1 MTHKYGGNM
10 MKRFLAVMVLFLGLL
25 LVLTVDNGHA
35 VQPPP
40 VGGQLPD
47 FELSIPADNNDKAYL
62 SLPGDML
69 YFGRGAFKVPQ
80 IKAPVVILQVFS
92 MYCPHCQDDAPN
104 VNALY
109 KLIDNNPGTK
119 GKVKI
124 IGVGAGNNPY
134 EVALFKKRYQIP
146 FALFPDADFTIHKKL
161 GEVRTPY
168 FIVIR
173 IQPDGSHKVVYS
185 HLASFGDPEKFLDSV
200 VKLTNLK

>member
-1 MTHKYGGNM
+1 M
-10 MKRFLAVMVLFLGLL
+10 MKRFFTAMMLLFAIL
-25 LVLTVDNGHA
+25 LVFTRGNGHA

-47 FELSIPADNNDKAYL
+47 FELTIPDDGNERAYL
-62 SLPGDML
+62 NLPGGMNA
-69 YFGRGAFKVPQ
+69 FGRGAFKVPQ
-80 IKAPVVILQVFS
+80 IEAPVVILQVFS

-109 KLIDNNPGTK
+109 ELINRNPATK

-124 IGVGAGNNPY
+124 IGIGAGNNPY
-134 EVALFKKRYQIP
+134 EVGLFKKHYQIP
-146 FALFPDADFTIHKKL
+146 FPLFPDANFSIHKKL
-161 GEVRTPY
+161 SEVRTPY

-173 IQPDGSHKVVYS
+173 IQSDGSHKVVYS
-185 HLASFGDPEKFLDSV
+185 HLASFGDPNQFLNAV

>member
-1 MTHKYGGNM
+1 M
-10 MKRFLAVMVLFLGLL
+10 MKRFFGALMLLFAIL
-25 LVLTVDNGHA
+25 LVFTSGNGHA
-35 VQPPP
+35 ASPPP
-40 VGGQLPD
+40 VGGELPD
-47 FELSIPADNNDKAYL
+47 FELSIPADANEKAYL
-62 SLPGDML
+62 NLPGDML

-104 VNALY
+104 VNALFR
-109 KLIDNNPGTK
+109 LIENNPVTK

-124 IGVGAGNNPY
+124 IGIGAGNNPY
-134 EVALFKKRYQIP
+134 EVGLFKKHYQIP
-146 FALFPDADFTIHKKL
+146 FTLFPDADFSIHKKL

-168 FIVIR
+168 FIVIS

-185 HLASFGDPEKFLDSV
+185 HLASFGDPNQFLNNV

>member
-1 MTHKYGGNM
+1 
-10 MKRFLAVMVLFLGLL
+10 MKRIIATMMLLFAVLL
-25 LVLTVDNGHA
+25 LLTRGNGLA

-47 FELSIPADNNDKAYL
+47 FELTIPADVNDKAYL
-62 SLPGDML
+62 DLPANML
-69 YFGRGAFKVPQ
+69 YFGKGTFKVPQ

-109 KLIDNNPGTK
+109 KLIEKNPATK
-119 GKVKI
+119 GKIKI
-124 IGVGAGNNPY
+124 IGIGAGNNPY
-134 EVALFKKRYQIP
+134 EVGIFKKRYQIP
-146 FALFPDADFTIHKKL
+146 FALFPDADFSIHKKL

-168 FIVIR
+168 FIVIM
-173 IQPDGSHKVVYS
+173 IQPEGSHKVVYS
-185 HLASFGDPEKFLDSV
+185 HLASFGDPDQFLNTV

>member
-1 MTHKYGGNM
+1 M
-10 MKRFLAVMVLFLGLL
+10 MKRFFGNMMLFFAVL
-25 LVLTVDNGHA
+25 LVFTSGNGHA
-35 VQPPP
+35 ASPPV

-47 FELSIPADNNDKAYL
+47 FELSIPADANDKAYL
-62 SLPGDML
+62 DLPSGML

-92 MYCPHCQDDAPN
+92 MYCPHCQGDAPN

-109 KLIDNNPGTK
+109 RLIENTPATK

-124 IGVGAGNNPY
+124 IGIGAGNNPY
-134 EVALFKKRYQIP
+134 EVGLFKKHYQIP
-146 FALFPDADFTIHKKL
+146 FALFPDANFSIHKKL

-185 HLASFGDPEKFLDSV
+185 RLASFGDPNQFLNSV

>member
-1 MTHKYGGNM
+1 
-10 MKRFLAVMVLFLGLL
+10 MKKRLLAVMMLFFAFL
-25 LVLTVDNGHA
+25 LVLARGNGHA
-35 VQPPP
+35 VQPPV

-47 FELSIPADNNDKAYL
+47 FELSVPADANDKAYL
-62 SLPGDML
+62 NLPGDML
-69 YFGRGAFKVPQ
+69 YFGRGVFKVPQ

-109 KLIDNNPGTK
+109 GLIDKNPATK
-119 GKVKI
+119 GKIKI
-124 IGVGAGNNPY
+124 IGIGGGNNPY
-134 EVALFKKRYQIP
+134 EVAIFKKRYQIP
-146 FALFPDADFTIHKKL
+146 FALFPDADFSIHKKL

-168 FIVIR
+168 FVVIR

-185 HLASFGDPEKFLDSV
+185 HLASFGDPNQFLDTV

>member
-1 MTHKYGGNM
+1 ML
-10 MKRFLAVMVLFLGLL
+10 KRFLAAMMMLLTLL
-25 LVLTVDNGHA
+25 LVLTIENGNA
-35 VQPPP
+35 ASPPP

-47 FELSIPADNNDKAYL
+47 FDLSIPSDNNDKVYL

-109 KLIDNNPGTK
+109 RMIDNNPATK
-119 GKVKI
+119 GKIKI

-134 EVALFKKRYQIP
+134 EVGIFKKRYHVP
-146 FALFPDADFTIHKKL
+146 FALFPDADFSIHKKL

-168 FIVIR
+168 FIVVR

-185 HLASFGDPEKFLDSV
+185 RLASFGDPEKFLDSV
-200 VKLTNLK
+200 VKLTDLK

>member
-1 MTHKYGGNM
+1 M
-10 MKRFLAVMVLFLGLL
+10 MLLIAVL
-25 LVLTVDNGHA
+25 LVFTRGNGHA

-40 VGGQLPD
+40 VGGQLPG
-47 FELSIPADNNDKAYL
+47 FELTIPADANERAYL
-62 SLPGDML
+62 NLPSGML
-69 YFGRGAFKVPQ
+69 SFGRGAFKVPQ

-109 KLIDNNPGTK
+109 KLIENNPATK

-124 IGVGAGNNPY
+124 IGIGGGNNPY
-134 EVALFKKRYQIP
+134 EVGIFKKRYQIP
-146 FALFPDADFTIHKKL
+146 FPLFPDADFSIHKKL

-185 HLASFGDPEKFLDSV
+185 HLASFGDPNQFLNTV
-200 VKLTNLK
+200 VKLTDIK

>member
-1 MTHKYGGNM
+1 
-10 MKRFLAVMVLFLGLL
+10 MKKRLFVDTIMLSAVLL
-25 LVLTVDNGHA
+25 LLTGANGHA

-40 VGGQLPD
+40 VGGDLPD
-47 FELSIPADNNDKAYL
+47 FELTIPSDANDNAYL
-62 SLPGDML
+62 NLPGGMIA
-69 YFGRGAFKVPQ
+69 FGRGAFKVPQ

-109 KLIDNNPGTK
+109 RLIGNNPATK

-124 IGVGAGNNPY
+124 IGIGAGNNPY
-134 EVALFKKRYQIP
+134 EVGLFKKHYQIP
-146 FALFPDADFTIHKKL
+146 FPLFPDANFSIHKKL

-185 HLASFGDPEKFLDSV
+185 HLASFGDPEQFLNTV
-200 VKLTNLK
+200 IKLTNLK

>member
-1 MTHKYGGNM
+1 M
-10 MKRFLAVMVLFLGLL
+10 MKRFFAAMMMLFAVL
-25 LVLTVDNGHA
+25 LVFTSEDGHA
-35 VQPPP
+35 VQPPA

-47 FELSIPADNNDKAYL
+47 FELSVPADANDKAYL
-62 SLPGDML
+62 ALPGDTL

-109 KLIDNNPGTK
+109 RLIENNPATK

-124 IGVGAGNNPY
+124 IGIGAGNNPY
-134 EVALFKKRYQIP
+134 EVGIFKKRYQIP
-146 FALFPDADFTIHKKL
+146 FVLFPDANFSIHKNL

-173 IQPDGSHKVVYS
+173 IHPDGSHKVVYS
-185 HLASFGDPEKFLDSV
+185 HLASFGDPNQFLNTV
-200 VKLTNLK
+200 VRLTNLK

>member
-1 MTHKYGGNM
+1 M
-10 MKRFLAVMVLFLGLL
+10 MKRFIGSMMLFFAVL
-25 LVLTVDNGHA
+25 LVFTRGNGYA
-35 VQPPP
+35 VQPPA
-40 VGGQLPD
+40 VGGELPD
-47 FELSIPADNNDKAYL
+47 FELSKPVDANDKAYL
-62 SLPGDML
+62 NLSGAMP
-69 YFGRGAFKVPQ
+69 YFSRGSFKVPQ

-109 KLIDNNPGTK
+109 SLIENNPVTK

-134 EVALFKKRYQIP
+134 EVALFKKHYQIP
-146 FALFPDADFTIHKKL
+146 FALFPDADFSIHKKL

-168 FIVIR
+168 FIVLS
-173 IQPDGSHKVVYS
+173 IQPDGSHKIVYS
-185 HLASFGDPEKFLDSV
+185 RLNSFGDASQFLNTV

>member
-1 MTHKYGGNM
+1 MPHKYGGNI
-10 MKRFLAVMVLFLGLL
+10 MKRFLAAMLLLLALL
-25 LVLTVDNGHA
+25 LVLTVDNGQA

-47 FELSIPADNNDKAYL
+47 FELSIPADNNDKAYI
-62 SLPGDML
+62 SLPGDMV

-109 KLIDNNPGTK
+109 KLIENNPVTK

-146 FALFPDADFTIHKKL
+146 FALFPDADFSIHKKL

-168 FIVIR
+168 FIVIS